1 MIVCHCEVVTDRC
14 VRAAVACGAETVDD
28 VASQCAAGTQCG
40 GCRPTIAALLV
51 ALAPCRGEEQ
61 PAA

>member
-14 VRAAVACGAETVDD
+14 VRNAVACGAVTVED
-28 VASQCAAGTQCG
+28 VGRMCAAGTSCG
-40 GCRPTIAALLV
+40 GCRPSIAALL
-51 ALAPCRGEEQ
+51 ATLEASGRQEQ